1 MKIKQYEIWL
11 ADLNPQF
18 GTEAGKTRP
27 VDIVQTD
34 LLNEFHPS
42 TIVCPVTTNVK
53 ADATILRI
61 HLSKGS
67 AKLRENCDIMIDQV
81 RAIDNRRLLKKIGD
95 LPEEKISMMKENM
108 SIMLDL

>member
-27 VDIVQTD
+27 VVIVQTD
-34 LLNEFHPS
+34 LLNEFYPS

>member
-1 MKIKQYEIWL
+1 
-11 ADLNPQF
+11 
-18 GTEAGKTRP
+18 
-27 VDIVQTD
+27 
-34 LLNEFHPS
+34 
-42 TIVCPVTTNVK
+42 VK